1 MFKSVGKVVDLRDYE
16 DAIEACG
23 LNWRV
28 YKGDV
33 SHRKPDGNL
42 VSCPNFAG
50 VFRADTEFN
59 LGMVGIGYA
68 LIQNDEA
75 ASITKE
81 VLEQDANLRII
92 RGGEIFQGDKM
103 FLNLRIG
110 NAIQIGSEL
119 FERIVMIAW
128 AHDGG
133 LSVTARF
140 FLIRKSTGAILNVD
154 SPEIQTSIKIRHTGK
169 TNEKIKIAQNILKAA
184 YKFFEN
190 IESKMEVLSFTPLT
204 DGDFKG
210 LLSKIFPDSES
221 GEGKG
226 QTRIQNKRDEVFGL
240 YKGGNNSAN
249 VQNTK
254 LGGLL
259 AITEYC
265 NGEKSTRVCK
275 DKNPEEVELNGILFG
290 TRTAEINKMFKGLL
304 EAATA

>member
-1 MFKSVGKVVDLRDYE
+1 MFKSVGKVVDLRDTK

-23 LNWRV
+23 LDWNV
-28 YKGDV
+28 YKGNV
-33 SHRKPDGNL
+33 SHQKADG
-42 VSCPNFAG
+42 SAIACPRFSG
-50 VFRADTEFN
+50 VFRKDTDFN
-59 LGMVGIGYA
+59 LGIVGADYS
-68 LIQNDEA
+68 LVQNAEA
-75 ASITKE
+75 ASIADT
-81 VLEQDANLRII
+81 VLEQDTKLRII
-92 RGGEIFQGDKM
+92 RGGEIFNGDKL
-103 FLNLRIG
+103 FLNLRVG
-110 NAIQIGSEL
+110 DAVQIGSE
-119 FERIVMIAW
+119 FFDRIIMIAW

-169 TNEKIKIAQNILKAA
+169 TDEKIKIAQNILKAA

-190 IESKMEVLSFTPLT
+190 IESKMEVLAFTPMT

-210 LLSKIFPDSES
+210 MLSKIFPDSAK

-226 QTRIQNKRDEVFGL
+226 QTRTQNKRDEVFGL
-240 YKGGNNSAN
+240 YQTGTNSAN
-249 VQNTK
+249 MKGTK

-290 TRTAEINKMFKGLL
+290 TRTAEINTMFKGLL
-304 EAATA
+304 ESMPV